1 MNETRLAVREYRI
14 DQWMQ
19 IIQDRN
25 QSGLT
30 IQEYCQQNGLNQNA
44 YYYWLRIIRHQAME
58 EGKTINQH
66 QEFVELPSVQ
76 VPESTGSKLPA
87 DSEMTADP
95 GSGLTLEFKGV
106 HIQVQASTS
115 MRLLS
120 KTLEVVSHVV

>member
-1 MNETRLAVREYRI
+1 MNETRLAVREYRSN
-14 DQWMQ
+14 QWMQ

-30 IQEYCQQNGLNQNA
+30 IREYCRQNGINRNA

-58 EGKTINQH
+58 EGKAANQH
-66 QEFVELPSVQ
+66 QEFVEIPSLQ
-76 VPESTGSKLPA
+76 VPERRSGKSPVNP
-87 DSEMTADP
+87 EPPADP

-106 HIQVQASTS
+106 HIQVQTSTS
-115 MRLLS
+115 MQLLS